1 MTILGTAALYVLVAL
16 VAYAAVAGVVAGR
29 RRDRR
34 IARSAGNALLAAFVC
49 AIVAMVALEYALI
62 THDYS
67 LVVVADHTSSQL
79 PLVYTV
85 TSLWASEQG
94 SMLLWLTVLCG
105 CGALVTFQNRDRNR
119 ELMPWVTGIVGAV
132 ATFFAVMVAVVASPF
147 EHVPG
152 LAPAA
157 GAGLDPSLQNPYM
170 AIHPPMLYLG
180 YVSCTIPFAFA
191 MAALVTGRTDA
202 RWLLS
207 VRRWTLVSWTALGV
221 GMLLGAHWAY
231 VEIGWGGY
239 WAWDPVENAA
249 LLPWLAATAF
259 LHSVMVQ
266 EKKGMLKV
274 WNMVLVSATF
284 ALALFGTFLT
294 RSGIV
299 NSIHSFVQ
307 SAVGPYLLGFIAV
320 VLAFAVGMIV
330 WRLPLLRADHKL
342 ESVISREAT
351 FLFNNLLLLALVFA
365 ILWGVIFP
373 VLSDVVRGVQA
384 TVSTPYYNFFLVIFG
399 LPLLFL
405 IGVGPMIAW
414 RRASPRSLLRT
425 FRWPIVSALAA
436 TVVLSFLGLASSTA
450 GLTALSLCVFV
461 TVCIGLEF
469 ARGTEARRSLSGD
482 SWPRAFVQLINR
494 NRRRYGG
501 YIVHLAVVLLVVGVV
516 ASGEY
521 GSSAEGTLRPG
532 QSLHLNGYTLTN
544 AGIFQTKQQN
554 SITTHVRLALSRN
567 GKSEGSITPGI
578 RQYTDGGQQ
587 QTEAVDIRTIYPS
600 LTDVY
605 GILQGINNRTVT
617 VKALVNPMVGLIWLA
632 GAVFLLGAAITV
644 WPDPR
649 EARLLARRYAR
660 AVGPEAARRA

>member
-1 MTILGTAALYVLVAL
+1 MTTLGSVALYVLVAL
-16 VAYAAVAGVVAGR
+16 ALYTTVAGVLAGLR
-29 RRDRR
+29 HDRR
-34 IARSAGNALLAAFVC
+34 LARSAGNALIAALGC
-49 AIVAMVALEYALI
+49 ALVAVAALEYGLI
-62 THDYS
+62 THDFS
-67 LVVVADHTSSQL
+67 LVQVVEHTSRGL
-79 PLVYTV
+79 PLVYTI
-85 TSLWASEQG
+85 TSLWASQPG
-94 SMLLWLTVLCG
+94 SLLLWLTVLTA
-105 CGALVTFQNRDRNR
+105 CGALVTFQNRTRNR
-119 ELMPWVTGIVGAV
+119 ELMPWVIAVIGGIMV
-132 ATFFAVMVAVVASPF
+132 FFSTMTAFVSSPF
-147 EHVPG
+147 EKVSGTVPG
-152 LAPAA
+152 A
-157 GAGLDPSLQNPYM
+157 GQGLDPSLQNPYM

-180 YVSCTIPFAFA
+180 YVSCAIPFAFA
-191 MAALVTGRTDA
+191 MAALITGRTDA

-207 VRRWTLVSWTALGV
+207 VRRWTLISWTALGV

-239 WAWDPVENAA
+239 WAWDPVESAA
-249 LLPWLAATAF
+249 LMPWLAATAF

-274 WNMVLVSATF
+274 WNMVLVSTTF

-307 SAVGPYLLGFIAV
+307 SSVGPFLLGFIAV
-320 VLAFAVGMIV
+320 AIVFAASLIV
-330 WRLPLLRADHKL
+330 WRLPMLRADHKL

-365 ILWGVIFP
+365 VIWGVVFP
-373 VLSDVVRGVQA
+373 ILSDAARGVQA
-384 TVSTPYYNFFLVIFG
+384 TVSSPYYNFFLVLFG

-414 RRASPRSLLRT
+414 RRASPRTLMRT
-425 FRWPIVSALAA
+425 FRWPIISALAA
-436 TVVLSFLGLASSTA
+436 TVVLSFLGLASSWA

-469 ARGTEARRSLSGD
+469 ARGTVARRALSGD
-482 SWPRAFVQLINR
+482 SYPRAFTQLIGR

-501 YIVHLAVVLLVVGVV
+501 YVVHLAVVLLVVGIV

-521 GSSAEGTLRPG
+521 GSSTQAVLKPG
-532 QSLHLNGYTLTN
+532 QSVALDGYTLTN
-544 AGIFQTKQQN
+544 TGLFQTREQN
-554 SITTHVRLALSRN
+554 SITARVRLAVTDH
-567 GKSEGSITPGI
+567 GQAAGSISPGI
-578 RQYTDGGQQ
+578 RQFTDADQRQ
-587 QTEAVDIRTIYPS
+587 SAEVDIRTVYPS

-605 GILQGINNRTVT
+605 AILQGIQGRSVQ
-617 VKALVNPMVGLIWLA
+617 VKVLVNPMVGLIWLA
-632 GAVFLLGAAITV
+632 GGVFLLGAVITI

-649 EARLLARRYAR
+649 EARMLARRYAR